1 MTIFDDMADSI
12 FTDDNFSSVATYMM
26 GSGTTSSVRVVVDK
40 DVDTL
45 VMGES
50 ELTDRRTVIGIRKS
64 DIPTPYPG
72 ETITVG
78 STIYTIDNVIA
89 DDGIEVQVSVK

>member
-1 MTIFDDMADSI
+1 MTIFDDMADSV
-12 FTDDNFSSVATYMM
+12 FTDENVSSAATYVM
-26 GSGTTSSVRVVVDK
+26 GTGSSSSVRVIVDE

-45 VMGES
+45 AMGES

-64 DIPTPYPG
+64 DIATPYPG
-72 ETITVG
+72 DAITVG
-78 STIYTIDNVIA
+78 STTYTVDNVIA